1 MNVLFCFVYL
11 FCFVFLFCFF
21 VFFCFVFFLFCG
33 CSGSGWW
40 LVVAML
46 GGCGGCSMGGWMWW
60 STVLG

>member
-1 MNVLFCFVYL
+1 MNVLFCFVCLFVL
-11 FCFVFLFCFF
+11 FCFLFF
-21 VFFCFVFFLFCG
+21 VFGG

>member
-21 VFFCFVFFLFCG
+21 VLSFFFFCG

-46 GGCGGCSMGGWMWW
+46 GGCSMGGWMWW